1 MEMNSKLFDD
11 LTASYKV
18 EKQKWVQ
25 DCVKVNM
32 KHNYY
37 YFTVVWYETGSFKS
51 DQTELVASS
60 GHYIQEWSHVVGEQ
74 ELNEIIFEIQIT

>member
-32 KHNYY
+32 KHDYN
-37 YFTVVWYETGSFKS
+37 SFYCNM
-51 DQTELVASS
+51 T
-60 GHYIQEWSHVVGEQ
+60 W
-74 ELNEIIFEIQIT
+74 NWIFQV

>member
-18 EKQKWVQ
+18 EKQKWVR
-25 DCVKVNM
+25 DCVKVNV
-32 KHNYY
+32 KHNYN
-37 YFTVVWYETGSFKS
+37 YFTVVWHETGSFKS

-60 GHYIQEWSHVVGEQ
+60 GLNIQEWSHVGGEQ
-74 ELNEIIFEIQIT
+74 ELN